1 MNGTPEDQLKHIEAQ
16 LQAVPE
22 RMTREDATAAAWN
35 LWRQLLLME
44 LLEKLQHFV
53 KANYS
58 TMGNHA
64 EVTANAMMDKLRDQF

>member
-1 MNGTPEDQLKHIEAQ
+1 
-16 LQAVPE
+16 
-22 RMTREDATAAAWN
+22 
-35 LWRQLLLME
+35 ME